1 MKLLFT
7 FVIIILLA
15 LSCFNFFFQKR
26 ALNKATLKSMENEL
40 SLKAVLG
47 NMFVQIGNEGV
58 PVKNIN
64 ISDVTRKGDLKSVLG
79 GEAHLILRL
88 PRANC
93 QLCMDSILYYFKKFN
108 TGVPPQRIVILSNF
122 DNARQIE
129 TFKGTYA
136 LEYEVYHL
144 DDSDI
149 VLPLDKA
156 NLPYCFV
163 SDSTL
168 KAKCVFI
175 PEIKMPDV
183 SQQYFSLLQH
193 RFFGKPRN

>member
-1 MKLLFT
+1 MKLLIT
-7 FVIIILLA
+7 SIVVLLLA

-26 ALNKATLKSMENEL
+26 ALTKATLKSRESEL
-40 SLKAVLG
+40 NLKVVLD
-47 NMFVQIGNEGV
+47 NMFAQIGNEGAA
-58 PVKNIN
+58 VKNIN
-64 ISDVTRKGDLKSVLG
+64 VSNVTHQGDLKSVLG
-79 GEAHLILRL
+79 GGAHLILRL

-108 TGVPPQRIVILSNF
+108 TGVPPQRTVILSNF

-136 LEYEVYHL
+136 LEYAVYHL
-144 DDSDI
+144 DDKDM

-156 NLPYCFV
+156 NRPYCFI

-168 KAKCVFI
+168 KAKCIFI
-175 PEIKMPDV
+175 PEITLPDI